1 MIAVRVFVPFALGY
15 FLSYLLRVVNAV
27 IAPDLVR
34 DLGLTAA
41 DLGLLTSANFFA
53 FAVAQLPLGI
63 VLGFVGVKLLLLS
76 APPIVVAAVVGMLIA
91 FIQAATQLQE
101 QTLQYVAK
109 FFAIVITI
117 FITASLLGGGLYQF
131 GDRVFSGF
139 AGMVRR

>member
-1 MIAVRVFVPFALGY
+1 MLHGDIIQLTQQALWLTLI
-15 FLSYLLRVVNAV
+15 LSGPPVGA
-27 IAPDLVR
+27 AALV
-34 DLGLTAA
+34 
-41 DLGLLTSANFFA
+41 GLLVA
-53 FAVAQLPLGI
+53 FL
-63 VLGFVGVKLLLLS
+63 
-76 APPIVVAAVVGMLIA
+76 
-91 FIQAATQLQE
+91 QAATQLQE